1 MNVQFIIIGD
11 EILSGRTQDINTK
24 FLGGFLLKQGHK
36 LTKVITIGD
45 DPKTMRETFL
55 QATSEAQLVLTSG
68 GVGPTLDDLT
78 KKISAETFGKKLVES
93 KAAEIVVIDNY
104 LRFGREWNQKNFYHV
119 FPEDYVPVP
128 NPCGLAPGL
137 LYFDQKKNFAIAHA
151 PGVPR
156 EFYEMVQ
163 TQILPLAEKLLGANT
178 TPTKQFCV
186 RTHGVPEETIFF
198 KLCPD
203 LWQELEKFGKV
214 SSLPH
219 VVGVDII
226 ITYDAKIFPT
236 ADADLRNIFLQTPLL
251 PNIWH
256 WGNESLPEIILQKAT
271 KKNITIGFA
280 ESCTGGLTSSR
291 LTDLPGSSQIFKGSV
306 VAYAN
311 ELKINL
317 LGVKENTLNKFGAVS
332 TECALEMAVGAQK
345 NLGVDLAIS
354 FTGIAG
360 PTGGTTEKPVGAV
373 CIGWAFNK
381 NSGAEKF
388 EFKGDRLKL
397 KERFSERGLL
407 KILELLN

>member
-1 MNVQFIIIGD
+1 M
-11 EILSGRTQDINTK
+11 
-24 FLGGFLLKQGHK
+24 
-36 LTKVITIGD
+36 
-45 DPKTMRETFL
+45 
-55 QATSEAQLVLTSG
+55 
-68 GVGPTLDDLT
+68 
-78 KKISAETFGKKLVES
+78 
-93 KAAEIVVIDNY
+93 
-104 LRFGREWNQKNFYHV
+104 
-119 FPEDYVPVP
+119 
-128 NPCGLAPGL
+128 
-137 LYFDQKKNFAIAHA
+137 
-151 PGVPR
+151 
-156 EFYEMVQ
+156 
-163 TQILPLAEKLLGANT
+163 
-178 TPTKQFCV
+178 
-186 RTHGVPEETIFF
+186 
-198 KLCPD
+198 
-203 LWQELEKFGKV
+203 
-214 SSLPH
+214 
-219 VVGVDII
+219 
-226 ITYDAKIFPT
+226 
-236 ADADLRNIFLQTPLL
+236 
-251 PNIWH
+251 
-256 WGNESLPEIILQKAT
+256 PEIILQKAT